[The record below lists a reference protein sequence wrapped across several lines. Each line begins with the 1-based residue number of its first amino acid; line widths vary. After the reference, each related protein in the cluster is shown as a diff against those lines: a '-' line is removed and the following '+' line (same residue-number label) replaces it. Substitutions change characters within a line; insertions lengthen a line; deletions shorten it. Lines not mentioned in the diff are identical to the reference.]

1 MKLATLILAA
11 ALAPTAAAHAA
22 LPFIA
27 DDYPR
32 ARAEAIQRGLPM
44 FVEVWAPW

>member
-1 MKLATLILAA
+1 MSIA
-11 ALAPTAAAHAA
+11 ALVVLSTVAS
-22 LPFIA
+22 LPIIQ

-32 ARAEAIQRGLPM
+32 ARAVAIERKVPI

>member
-1 MKLATLILAA
+1 MSIAA
-11 ALAPTAAAHAA
+11 VLVLSTVAS
-22 LPFIA
+22 LPMIA

-32 ARAEAIQRGLPM
+32 ARAVAIERKVPL